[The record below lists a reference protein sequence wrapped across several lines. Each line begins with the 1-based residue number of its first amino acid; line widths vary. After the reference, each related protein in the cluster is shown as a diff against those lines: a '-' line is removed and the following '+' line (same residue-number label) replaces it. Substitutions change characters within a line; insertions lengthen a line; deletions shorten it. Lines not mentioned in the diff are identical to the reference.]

1 MTLTPEEIAAEIREI
16 LPDRGEYPPPPNSL
30 RQRLFELADRICP
43 PPTCTIDQVEGYEVE
58 WFTRGAVCVSPKGIV
73 WYSWNRGGVP
83 VVPKSEVRPV
93 MHPWPE
99 RPAENKEPQ

>member
-1 MTLTPEEIAAEIREI
+1 MTMTPEQIAKEIRY
-16 LPDRGEYPPPPNSL
+16 LASTYWGQG
-30 RQRLFELADRICP
+30 RQDFYDLADRIY
-43 PPTCTIDQVEGYEVE
+43 PTAPCTIDQGEGYEVE

-99 RPAENKEPQ
+99 RPADKEPQ